1 MPGVFFWFILLFF
14 RHRIYVTGFIKA
26 AAGGTLKWSGKEEK
40 IAVDGRF
47 VLEKVPFWKTEVGSS
62 YAGWYRLSAGLET
75 GTKEKRPVS
84 LFSGKTVRLRSGW
97 KTDPGNRTGADFKR
111 KYIPSGHFI
120 PGGY

>member
-1 MPGVFFWFILLFF
+1 ME
-14 RHRIYVTGFIKA
+14 RKRR
-26 AAGGTLKWSGKEEK
+26 K

-47 VLEKVPFWKTEVGSS
+47 VLEKVPFGKQKWEVLMPDGTAYQLVWK
-62 YAGWYRLSAGLET
+62 LER
-75 GTKEKRPVS
+75 KKKNLFH

-97 KTDPGNRTGADFKR
+97 ETDPGNRTGADFKR

>member
-14 RHRIYVTGFIKA
+14 RRRIYVTGFIKEA
-26 AAGGTLKWSGKEEK
+26 ADGTLKWSGKEEK

-47 VLEKVPFWKTEVGSS
+47 VLEKVPFGKQKWEVLMPDGTAYQLIWK
-62 YAGWYRLSAGLET
+62 LERKKKDP
-75 GTKEKRPVS
+75 G
-84 LFSGKTVRLRSGW
+84 G